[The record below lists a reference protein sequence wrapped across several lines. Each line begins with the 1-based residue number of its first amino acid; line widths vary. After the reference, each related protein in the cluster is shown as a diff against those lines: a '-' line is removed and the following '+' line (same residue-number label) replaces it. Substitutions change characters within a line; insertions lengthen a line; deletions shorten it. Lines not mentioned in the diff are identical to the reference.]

1 MSQNRCTNPS
11 FHRLF
16 KIFLTA
22 DIVLVDFNV
31 DFQSD
36 LLVGS
41 FMQSFNFVQLVSE
54 PTYIRGG
61 LIYHVYVNKD
71 FPLFHQLLAAV
82 VPVYY
87 SDHEAVELTTDLF
100 LIIVLYLRNKIYQ
113 ELFLTFQIVLTWIF
127 LNIIIVQYWEPFFS
141 WKISYLIIYSCKV
154 QKEVT
159 MYSYFSFC
167 VLNVEQC

>member
-41 FMQSFNFVQLVSE
+41 FMQSFNFV
-54 PTYIRGG
+54 
-61 LIYHVYVNKD
+61 
-71 FPLFHQLLAAV
+71 
-82 VPVYY
+82 
-87 SDHEAVELTTDLF
+87 
-100 LIIVLYLRNKIYQ
+100 
-113 ELFLTFQIVLTWIF
+113 
-127 LNIIIVQYWEPFFS
+127 
-141 WKISYLIIYSCKV
+141 
-154 QKEVT
+154 
-159 MYSYFSFC
+159 
-167 VLNVEQC
+167 